1 MTDHTGK
8 PKTSGAED
16 LAGSCLGGE
25 AELIVTSPKGITQGS
40 KVELFTNSLISPQM
54 QLLLQ
59 LIKRTIKTKAISQ
72 VHRFQSFSPLSDAAL
87 APRGLNLIHS
97 FRK

>member
-1 MTDHTGK
+1 MTDRMRR

-16 LAGSCLGGE
+16 LAGLCLSGDT
-25 AELIVTSPKGITQGS
+25 ELIVMFPKGITQGS
-40 KVELFTNSLISPQM
+40 KVELFTNTVISPQM

-72 VHRFQSFSPLSDAAL
+72 VHRSESFSPLSDAAL